1 MRTSLEPAAPGPP
14 DPPPAD
20 VNPLIDLLAAATF
33 MLDTGGRV
41 AAWSDS
47 AHALTGYPAADV
59 VGQPF
64 TDLLVPIAAEDG
76 RGLARGLAPG
86 ESRTTALPLRHQ
98 EGHELDVVFRATAVR
113 LPGGDDL
120 VQMLAAALGSLR
132 RIQGD
137 RTLLDALLDQVP
149 AGIAVFDSQRRYV
162 RVNHALESYDGVS
175 DEERRGH
182 RVEELLPDSDQ
193 TTPTLQQHVL
203 DTGESVA
210 DLMITAGP
218 PGAGIGPRYWSA
230 SYSRLEG
237 PDGEILGLTG
247 VMLDVT
253 DRHVALELEQS
264 ARRRS
269 AILAAANGRIGKS
282 LDFERT
288 AADLAEVAVPLF
300 ADSATVYLLD
310 SVADPTTVAAVT
322 TDPAGPVRLRPLVGR
337 GRGVGDRSVRGRAAG
352 PLPPIEPG
360 TAVHRCLF
368 EGRATLIE
376 PSDIPAALTGGQSP
390 GSQAQPG
397 RAIVAPLAARGL
409 LLGMALFTRA
419 QAREPF
425 LPADL
430 EVADELLVR
439 AAIGMSNARLS
450 LLEHATAVL
459 LQDSLPPSDVPRV
472 DGARIAHRHRPG
484 PAGAEVGGDWFD
496 VIPLPGRRVALVLG
510 DVMGSGLQAAGATGQ
525 FRTAMRALARMDL
538 SPASVLRELDELADS
553 LTEHHLATCVYV
565 VYDPV
570 SGRCVLAS
578 AGHPPPLLAEARG
591 GVKLI
596 ELPTGTPLGVGC
608 GRFEEREIV
617 LDPGSALVLYTDGL
631 VESPLRDI
639 DDGIDS
645 LVSAVEQFERL
656 PGRDWLG
663 PACDAVFDTLL
674 DHRADDATLLMTLF
688 GRIPEDRLASWVLT
702 TQPTMVARARNL
714 VRDQLHAW
722 DLSRHVD
729 IAELLVS
736 ELVTNALRYGR
747 GPIGL
752 RLLRDGESVVCEV
765 ADGLTTVPRLRAVQ
779 NGDEGGRGL
788 QLVDQLAGRWG
799 ARSMPHGKI
808 VWFEL
813 GPGAPRPFTAFD

>member
-1 MRTSLEPAAPGPP
+1 MRTPLEPAAPGPP
-14 DPPPAD
+14 QPLPPAG
-20 VNPLIDLLAAATF
+20 VGPLIDQLAAVSF
-33 MLDTGGRV
+33 VLDAEGRV
-41 AAWSDS
+41 AAWSES
-47 AHALTGYPAADV
+47 ARRLTGLPAEEA
-59 VGQPF
+59 VGAPF
-64 TDLLVPIAAEDG
+64 TALLSGHAAA
-76 RGLARGLAPG
+76 RGEALLRGLAPG
-86 ESRTTALPLRHQ
+86 ESRTASLPVRGGGG
-98 EGHELDVVFRATAVR
+98 EPLDAVFRATSLR
-113 LPGGDDL
+113 LPDGRA
-120 VQMLAAALGSLR
+120 LAQIIAAPLDGLR

-137 RTLLDALLDQVP
+137 RTLLEVVLDQVP
-149 AGIAVFDSQRRYV
+149 AGIAVYDAHRRYL
-162 RVNHALESYDGVS
+162 RVNHVMEAYDGMS
-175 DEERRGH
+175 EEERLGR
-182 RVEELLPDSDQ
+182 RIEELRPDADL
-193 TTPTLQQHVL
+193 TIPTLQQHVL

-210 DLMITAGP
+210 DVMVTAGP
-218 PGAGIGPRYWSA
+218 PGAGLGPRYWSV

-237 PDGEILGLTG
+237 PDGEVLGLIG
-247 VMLDVT
+247 VMQDVT
-253 DRHVALELEQS
+253 DRHLVLELEQS

-269 AILAAANGRIGKS
+269 AILAAASGRVGTS

-310 SVADPTTVAAVT
+310 SVADPATAAAVS

-337 GRGVGDRSVRGRAAG
+337 GRGAGDRSARGRAEA
-352 PLPPIEPG
+352 PLPAIEPG

-368 EGRATLIE
+368 EGAATLIE
-376 PSDIPAALTGGQSP
+376 PHELPSALTAGGAP
-390 GSQAQPG
+390 GSEQQPG

-419 QAREPF
+419 QARESF

-459 LQDSLPPSDVPRV
+459 LQDSLPPAQVPHA

-496 VIPLPGRRVALVLG
+496 VITLPGRRIALVLG
-510 DVMGSGLQAAGATGQ
+510 DVMGSGLSAAAATGQ
-525 FRTAMRALARMDL
+525 FRTAVRALARLDL
-538 SPASVLRELDELADS
+538 SPAALLRELDELADS
-553 LTEHHLATCVYV
+553 LTEAHLATCVYA

-578 AGHPPPLLAEARG
+578 AGHPPPLLAEPRG
-591 GVKLI
+591 GVERI
-596 ELPTGTPLGVGC
+596 ELPTGTPLGVGS

-617 LDPGSALVLYTDGL
+617 LDPGTALMMYTNGL
-631 VESPLRDI
+631 VENRTRDV
-639 DDGIDS
+639 DDGVDD
-645 LVSAVEQFERL
+645 LMSALDQVERP

-663 PACDAVFDTLL
+663 AACDAVFDTLVE
-674 DHRADDATLLMTLF
+674 HRADDATLLMAVF
-688 GRIPEDRLASWVLT
+688 SRIPQDRLASWMLT
-702 TQPTMVARARNL
+702 TQPTMVSRARNL
-714 VRDQLHAW
+714 VRDQLAAW
-722 DLSRHVD
+722 KLSQYVD
-729 IAELLVS
+729 VAELLVS

-752 RLLRDGESVVCEV
+752 RLLRDGENVVCEV

-813 GPGAPRPFTAFD
+813 GPGMPRPFTPF